1 VVSVAGGYYV
11 QAAAALGASAGS
23 GFLPEALPL
32 AALALGLPVGALTT
46 NILIIDDIRDREFD
60 AAKRPE

>member
-1 VVSVAGGYYV
+1 VVSVAGGYYE